1 MDSVLQAFQELN
13 LLDNGIS
20 YVNTVDKTGVVSP
33 VRLVSIAGIVH
44 VDTACDHVLASLE
57 NIPGAVTDCV
67 PIIPES
73 GSVSD
78 PHNDFPVRDV
88 DFRETDPVFGP
99 LSAVPGDGKNGV
111 VAAGVSALVNDV
123 SGDIVSPSPNTHSI
137 SPPVIRAVRMGDGQ
151 QGSNLDRVI
160 TTPRKSKIH
169 AKNAFKPPLY
179 VSPGYS
185 GLAVGEI
192 PISKSR
198 ARERLIKKQ
207 VCLKL
212 KFYGNIIGS
221 VKFQG
226 PPLVVLYNK
235 KSAYASHRDLEYLK
249 TRPDTRL
256 PQSRAGGQGP

>member
-44 VDTACDHVLASLE
+44 VDTACDHVL
-57 NIPGAVTDCV
+57 PGAVTDCV
-67 PIIPES
+67 PRIPKS

-78 PHNDFPVRDV
+78 PHNDFSVRDV

-99 LSAVPGDGKNGV
+99 LSDVPGDGKNGV

-123 SGDIVSPSPNTHSI
+123 SGDSVSPSPNTHSI

-160 TTPRKSKIH
+160 TTPRKSKIR
-169 AKNAFKPPLY
+169 AKNAFKPPLS

-226 PPLVVLYNK
+226 PPLVVLNNK
-235 KSAYASHRDLEYLK
+235 KSAYASLRDLEYLK